1 LDLSSILCY
10 NNFLDVDYDVAR
22 AVYFASEVVVRPAC
36 SLTTTSMLGCGFL
49 VVWVLIPNCSP
60 NVGREVCV
68 LVSDDSSIVPLTRCL
83 VCGGVE
89 VVVALLP
96 QQLLEC

>member
-1 LDLSSILCY
+1 VCY

-36 SLTTTSMLGCGFL
+36 SLTTTSMLMSCL
-49 VVWVLIPNCSP
+49 AVWVLMPNCSP